1 MRGAIGLIFAFVL
14 GLPAQTAWGDGA
26 QVDIAL
32 VLAMDCSSSVDE
44 DEFALQMQGLGRAF
58 QRDEVKA
65 AIRAGSLQR
74 IAVSVVQWSGKG
86 NQVTVIPWT
95 IVASND
101 DADSFG
107 ARVAILNRELDPTA
121 TSISSALLYAAALL
135 EAGPRASRQVIDV
148 SADGPNNVGPPMRD
162 VRARLLAKGITINAL
177 AIRNEWRNLN
187 VYLEREVAGGEDHF
201 VVPALDYRGYAD
213 AIHKKLLKEI
223 TGPGTS

>member
-1 MRGAIGLIFAFVL
+1 MRGVIGLIFAFVL
-14 GLPAQTAWGDGA
+14 GLPAHTAWGDGA
-26 QVDIAL
+26 EVDIAL

-44 DEFALQMQGLGRAF
+44 EEFALQMQGLGHAF
-58 QRDEVKA
+58 QRGDVKD
-65 AIRAGSLQR
+65 AIRAGNLQR

-95 IVASND
+95 IVAS
-101 DADSFG
+101 DAEADNFG
-107 ARVAILNRELDPTA
+107 ARVASLNRALDPTA

-135 EAGPRASRQVIDV
+135 ETSPRASRQVIDV

-162 VRARLLAKGITINAL
+162 VRAKLLANGITINGL

-201 VVPALDYRGYAD
+201 VVPALDYRDYAD
-213 AIHKKLLKEI
+213 AIYKKLLKEI